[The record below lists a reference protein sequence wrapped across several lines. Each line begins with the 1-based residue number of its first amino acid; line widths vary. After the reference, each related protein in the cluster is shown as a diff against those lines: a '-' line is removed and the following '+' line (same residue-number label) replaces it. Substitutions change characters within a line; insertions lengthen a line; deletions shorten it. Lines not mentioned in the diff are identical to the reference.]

1 MIDESP
7 AAARAAGRVCPL
19 RYRYGAASL
28 REAAL
33 RRASALYV
41 VGGLYGN
48 LPALDAVE
56 RLAAAEQ
63 GGPVTICFNGDFNWF
78 DIDPA
83 TFAEINQRVLRH
95 DAILGNVEAELDAAA
110 DDAGCGCAYPD
121 SVDQATVERSNRI
134 HRQLKVTAAL
144 HPELLRRIVQLPMVA
159 RYSVAGLAVG
169 VVHGDAETLAGWR
182 FDVAALDDDA
192 NLPWLRSA
200 FSTAAVDLF
209 ASSHTCL
216 PALRRIDRPGYPPG
230 CVVNNG
236 AAGMPNFAGDQSGLC
251 TRIGGSPSPH
261 PVVHELRIGD
271 AWVSLLRVAYD
282 VERWRAMFL
291 RQWPAGSPAW
301 CSYFERIE
309 QGTSFTV
316 GQALQAPLRAEFTG
330 AATSAAK
337 HQTQIV

>member
-7 AAARAAGRVCPL
+7 AAARTAGRVCPL

-33 RRASALYV
+33 RPANALYV

-56 RLAAAEQ
+56 QLAAAEP
-63 GGPVTICFNGDFNWF
+63 GGPATICFNGDFNWF
-78 DIDPA
+78 DVDPA
-83 TFAEINQRVLRH
+83 TFAEVNQRVLRH

-121 SVDQATVERSNRI
+121 SVDQGTVERSNQI
-134 HRQLKVTAAL
+134 HRELKATAAL
-144 HPELLRRIVQLPMVA
+144 QPELLQRLAQLPMVA
-159 RYSVAGLAVG
+159 RYSVADVSVG
-169 VVHGDAETLAGWR
+169 VVHGDAESLAGWR
-182 FDVAALDDDA
+182 FDIAALDDDA
-192 NLPWLRSA
+192 NLPWLRSV
-200 FSTAAVDLF
+200 FTTAAVDVF

-216 PALRRIDRPGYPPG
+216 PALRRIDRPGYNLPG
-230 CVVNNG
+230 CVINNG
-236 AAGMPNFAGDQSGLC
+236 AAGMPNFSGDLSGLC

-271 AWVSLLRVAYD
+271 AWVGLLRVAYD
-282 VERWRAMFL
+282 ARRWRTVFL

-301 CSYFERIE
+301 RSYFERIE
-309 QGTSFTV
+309 RGTTFTV
-316 GQALQAPLRAEFTG
+316 GQALQGLPR
-330 AATSAAK
+330 
-337 HQTQIV
+337 V